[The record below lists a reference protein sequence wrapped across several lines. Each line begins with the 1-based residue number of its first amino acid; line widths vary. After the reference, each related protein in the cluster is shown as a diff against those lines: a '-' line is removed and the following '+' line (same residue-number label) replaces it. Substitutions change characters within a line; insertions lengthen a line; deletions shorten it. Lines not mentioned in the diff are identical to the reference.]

1 MGKSAQSSTKKISHR
16 AFPAAMKLVRVEIEG
31 NVKLIQA
38 KKYSLALTDSGD
50 MYIWGVKSNF
60 GQPKMIKSNEKC
72 K

>member
-1 MGKSAQSSTKKISHR
+1 
-16 AFPAAMKLVRVEIEG
+16 MKLVRVEIDG

-72 K
+72 E